1 MESNYKNRS
10 RPQRIKAAAEEIN
23 EIYKEKFKNNIINT
37 MIMCGHVIY
46 KSLYENYVKLYD
58 ESDDIEERKKII
70 NELVEKV
77 RNEGLNAQCQLEEA
91 HKMAQEV
98 KLKDGADNASMAGKE
113 R

>member
-1 MESNYKNRS
+1 MESNHKNRS

-46 KSLYENYVKLYD
+46 KDLYESYIKPYD
-58 ESDDIEERKKII
+58 ESDSVDERKEIM
-70 NELVEKV
+70 NRLVEKL
-77 RNEGLNAQCQLEEA
+77 RNEGLNAQYQLEEA
-91 HKMAQEV
+91 HKIAQEV

>member
-1 MESNYKNRS
+1 MESNYKKRS

-23 EIYKEKFKNNIINT
+23 KIYKEKFKNNIINT

-58 ESDDIEERKKII
+58 ESDDVEERKKIL

-77 RNEGLNAQCQLEEA
+77 RNGGLNAQYQLDEA
-91 HKMAQEV
+91 HKMAKEV